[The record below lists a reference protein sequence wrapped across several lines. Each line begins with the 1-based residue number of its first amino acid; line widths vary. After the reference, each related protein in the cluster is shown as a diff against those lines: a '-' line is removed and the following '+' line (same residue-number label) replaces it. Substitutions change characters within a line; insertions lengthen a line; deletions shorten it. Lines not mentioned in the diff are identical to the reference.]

1 MEKGSFKSA
10 FFIVLFLVSYDGVQ
24 FGAEARGPIVRYPC
38 QTSALCGPCTCVE
51 NWCKCPPDKISKFI
65 LQDISTHPQAQPE
78 MP

>member
-1 MEKGSFKSA
+1 MEIL
-10 FFIVLFLVSYDGVQ
+10 IVVGVQ

-51 NWCKCPPDKISKFI
+51 NYCKCPPDKISKFI
-65 LQDISTHPQAQPE
+65 LQDISTHPQAQKE